1 MKHIIGSTTLAFLA
15 AFILSI
21 APTAQAQGHCS
32 LARVAGNYGGT
43 LTGTLIL
50 PTGGV
55 PAAAVFTLNISAAGD
70 VSGTEARSVGGDF
83 ANETLQG
90 TLTVSSNC
98 TGVASFN
105 VFESGVLV
113 RKTVF
118 SLVFDD
124 NATELRAVEQSLVFE
139 PGDTAVPAVVTAKA
153 KRLFTGD

>member
-1 MKHIIGSTTLAFLA
+1 MKRNIGRITHVLLGVV
-15 AFILSI
+15 ILS
-21 APTAQAQGHCS
+21 TLGAQAEGKCL
-32 LARVAGNYGGT
+32 LATVAGGYGGT
-43 LTGTLIL
+43 LTGALIL

-55 PAAAVFTLNISAAGD
+55 PAAAVFTLNITTAGN

-105 VFESGVLV
+105 VFELGVLV

-124 NATELRAVEQSLVFE
+124 NSTEFRAVEQSLVFE
-139 PGDTAVPAVVTAKA
+139 PGDTAAPAVITAQA
-153 KRLFTGD
+153 KRLFTED